1 MCLLVC
7 IVVVGGIQ
15 LPLFKVKWRE
25 MRRTP
30 PFDTHLKSSCIVSV
44 IHYILFL
51 LYSSISLN
59 HPHHPLLVI
68 YTLPIP
74 HPSFSS
80 EPTFETPIILRTTTE
95 TPILLCQRMPLPSLH
110 PSLPQNPTTNMAS
123 SSSSYFSS
131 GAGRAVGSTV
141 GASGGSGA
149 GSGGVNRE
157 TLKGLQDVVWSD
169 DEVSHVSFRVFPYC
183 SSA

>member
-1 MCLLVC
+1 
-7 IVVVGGIQ
+7 
-15 LPLFKVKWRE
+15 

-30 PFDTHLKSSCIVSV
+30 PFDTYLQSNLYCLCAYVLSLLISGINSTLPIHLTR
-44 IHYILFL
+44 FL
-51 LYSSISLN
+51 LYTRIRSSS
-59 HPHHPLLVI
+59 PFP
-68 YTLPIP
+68 
-74 HPSFSS
+74 S
-80 EPTFETPIILRTTTE
+80 EPTFETPIQSLE
-95 TPILLCQRMPLPSLH
+95 NKPEPSYLKLKNMPLPSLH

-141 GASGGSGA
+141 GGSGG

-169 DEVSHVSFRVFPYC
+169 DEVGHVSSRLTRL
-183 SSA
+183 S